1 MKANVTNTK
10 PEEQENEEFDEELE
24 NDLYLFELQKRLNKM
39 KKDRKKA
46 DQDAEL
52 LKNRLNLLKGE
63 ENKVIIFDFRKDME
77 KS

>member
-1 MKANVTNTK
+1 MEA
-10 PEEQENEEFDEELE
+10 NEEIDEKLE

-63 ENKVIIFDFRKDME
+63 ENKVMIFDFRKDME